1 MNDLNVFM
9 CIGRLTRDPELRYTP
24 NGKAVSKFGLAVNKS
39 YRKTDGE
46 EVQTPLFVNV
56 TTWGKVAENVSNFL
70 HKGSKV
76 AINGSL
82 QSNTWEDKSGNK
94 RTSFEIVAQIV
105 QFLDSKPQ
113 QTEAPEREIPAEQ
126 NDNTQLNDD
135 DKEEDIFG
143 QVPF

>member
-24 NGKAVSKFGLAVNKS
+24 NGKATTKFGLAVNKS

-56 TTWGKVAENVSNFL
+56 NTWGKVAENVANFL

-76 AINGSL
+76 GITGSL
-82 QSNTWEDKSGNK
+82 QSSNWEDRDGNK
-94 RTSFEIVAQIV
+94 RTSFEIVAQVV

-113 QTEAPEREIPAEQ
+113 KTEQTAKITQDAKDDVVQEEEQTE
-126 NDNTQLNDD
+126 
-135 DKEEDIFG
+135 
-143 QVPF
+143 VPF